1 MLALTR
7 KNKIKELILEQ
18 KNVTVSE
25 LASFFSVTEETIRRD
40 LKSLEESGLLIR
52 TYGGAYIQE
61 GVVNDIRDSLRET
74 ILVPNKQRIARQCAQ
89 FINNGDTITL
99 DASTTA
105 FHICSEIKNKR
116 ITVLTDSLKVAN
128 YLSNFNN
135 IHLIS
140 TGGAFSDKYAS
151 FIGKSAQKTIREYFV
166 DKVFMS
172 CRSVDMKH
180 GITDANEDI
189 AAIRT
194 IMAERATK
202 VFLIADHSKFDKI
215 SFVSVCGFDKISA
228 VVVDEPL
235 GAEWRQFL
243 EQQNVSLYECTE
255 DNTEIPAFV
264 SE

>member
-7 KNKIKELILEQ
+7 KNKIRELVLEQ

-25 LASFFSVTEETIRRD
+25 LAAQFSVTEETIRRD

-61 GVVNDIRDSLRET
+61 GVVNDIQDSLRET
-74 ILVPNKQRIARQCAQ
+74 ILVPNKQRIAKKCAE
-89 FINNGDTITL
+89 FIKNGDTILL

-105 FHICSEIKNKR
+105 FHICGEIKNKR
-116 ITVLTDSLKVAN
+116 ITVLTDSLKVAS
-128 YLSNFNN
+128 YLSNYDN

-140 TGGAFSDKYAS
+140 TGGTYSNQYSS
-151 FIGKSAQKTIREYFV
+151 FIGKIAQKTIREYFV

-172 CRSVDMKH
+172 CRSVDMLH
-180 GITDANEDI
+180 GATDANEDI

-202 VFLIADHSKFDKI
+202 VFLVADHSKFDNI
-215 SFVSVCGFDKISA
+215 SFVSICSFDKISA

-235 GAEWRQFL
+235 RTEWREFL
-243 EQQNVSLYECTE
+243 AQKNISLYECTE
-255 DNTEIPAFV
+255 DSAGMDP
-264 SE
+264 